1 MSWVEA
7 KWTVDQILQ
16 KIGQAPNNMRS
27 FSAFSVSETE
37 IGLRFLEPED
47 SYVDGNL
54 ICSVGGV
61 MIRMSEE
68 GYPKAPYE
76 GTLVIDNKE
85 LGKYQTEE
93 FVVSGLTQGETYYF
107 SAFPYSVQGVYNLS
121 TSEANREEAQPL
133 PGETV
138 NVTVTIDN
146 TSAFTS
152 AIVTCVDETNPTAT
166 KTATITS
173 SKLTCSF
180 VVPIGDTYHLEYG
193 VADGYSKPAN
203 TSPKVSVAG
212 ATTEYN
218 ATYYYF
224 TATINVTYPQGATLT
239 CTLGDT
245 VYTATTDTGAY
256 VFNVHEKG
264 TWTIKA
270 TNGTDTDTKQV
281 TITTDGQTENIELA
295 FVRIYGI
302 QRDVTNSS
310 PAWTRT
316 DEAVGMTAT
325 ASVGTVAGS
334 SDFNE
339 CMPWKGIV
347 RETLDTG
354 DVMVK
359 IPKFY
364 YRRYKEGNVEHIQ
377 IADNPADGF
386 TVHPLFNH
394 AGVEKDFAYIGAYKT
409 SSSNKSVSGAAPQVD
424 QTRAVMRN
432 NAKSKGEGWGL
443 IDIAALSAIQMLFL
457 VEYATNDSQKAIGRG
472 YCDGN
477 SGALKSGTCNNVP
490 GLTGRPAGTDGKTD
504 VVYRGIEGLWGNV
517 WEWVDGVNFNGRTPY
532 VCNDPSKYK
541 DDVSTDYTRLSYSLA
556 SSSSGYISQEGVDT
570 EANSHVM
577 LPSQISGSE
586 STYYC
591 DYGSSSS
598 SGWRVLY
605 VSGSWYP
612 GSDCGLFLAYGN
624 ISSSDSSSGLGSRLL
639 YIPS

>member
-61 MIRMSEE
+61 MIRMSED
-68 GYPKAPYE
+68 GYPKAPHE
-76 GTLVIDNKE
+76 GTLVVDNKE

-121 TSEANREEAQPL
+121 TSEASRGEAQPL

-146 TSAFTS
+146 ASAFTS
-152 AIVTCVDETNPTAT
+152 AIVTCVDETNPAAT

-173 SKLTCSF
+173 DKLTCSF

-302 QRDVTNSS
+302 QRDATNSS

-334 SDFNE
+334 SDFSE

-598 SGWRVLY
+598 SGWHVLY
-605 VSGSWYP
+605 VSGSWSN
-612 GSDCGLFLAYGN
+612 GSNCGLFIAN
-624 ISSSDSSSGLGSRLL
+624 CDNSSSYSYSNFGSRLL